1 MFVKDPHTA
10 LFSGPTSCGKTQR
23 VLDLIETEYRHH
35 FDNVVV
41 LCSTLRWNSTY
52 LEWDWIW
59 KDDYVFSIEPRSPSG
74 SARADKLFDW
84 IQQLSEILSSE
95 ETLFIVDDMIADETL
110 DKKRTALLDLA
121 ISGRHRKHSLWL
133 LTQSYTAIPKNL
145 RRQKKQLFLWS
156 ERSDL
161 RLIDEETNLIP
172 KDQLEVVKDQLKR
185 GKHACLY
192 VRLEHPRSFQVLRC
206 NKWRQLRKKS
216 IQVELHLAKN
226 LSSGTVKTR

>member
-10 LFSGPTSCGKTQR
+10 IFSGPTSCGKTQR
-23 VLDLIETEYRHH
+23 VLDLLESEDRDH

-52 LEWDWIW
+52 LERDWIW
-59 KDDYVFSIEPRSPSG
+59 KDDYVFCIEPK
-74 SARADKLFDW
+74 DKLFDW
-84 IQQLSEILSSE
+84 IERFSKILSSE
-95 ETLFIVDDMIADETL
+95 DTLFIVDDMIADGTL

-145 RRQKKQLFLWS
+145 RRQKKQLFLWYPS

-161 RLIDEETNLIP
+161 RLVDEETNLIP

-185 GKHACLY
+185 KKHACLY
-192 VRLEHPRSFQVLRC
+192 VRIEHPRSFSV
-206 NKWRQLRKKS
+206 
-216 IQVELHLAKN
+216 V
-226 LSSGTVKTR
+226 